1 MNIRERAIRRWKASV
16 VRSVVGLTLVGVTP
30 GALGA
35 APDVS
40 NAQRSRDVG
49 SPVFDDISSI
59 IDGAIARADRTIR
72 GVIAI
77 PDRDRTFENTLGA
90 LDDMHQRLDT
100 ETNMAQFMA
109 FVSTDADERAAAE
122 AAQSRMSAWYID
134 LGKNE
139 LLYRAIKA
147 YADSL
152 PNLSGERRRLLEHS
166 LRDYRRAGMELPS
179 EQRERL
185 TEIEKE
191 LSDLSIEFSRNI
203 REDET
208 VVTFTR
214 DELFGVSPEF
224 LDGLDR
230 SGELFLVT
238 MDSPTVTEIWRTCED
253 EDTREKVRFVYTRR
267 GGMANVRLLE
277 KIIDLRAR
285 RARMLGYETTA
296 DYQIETRMAQTAET
310 VEEFY
315 EELIPIVRKK
325 AERDLAELL
334 EAKRAFT
341 GDDDAVFQVW
351 DNRFYSDRVLK
362 ARYEVDQDEVRQ
374 YFPLEAV
381 KDGLFGITQSLYGV
395 TYRDVTDEAGTD
407 DRPLW
412 HEDVRLYEVTDNET
426 GELLGE
432 FYLDLYPRPNKYNH
446 AAQWGLIQHK
456 VYMDGREVTPLAALV
471 CNFTKPTA
479 DKPSLMTHDEVETF
493 FHEFGHCLHTMFSK
507 TELGLFGG
515 TNVERDF
522 VEAPSQMFENW
533 VWDEGVLQTFA
544 RHYQTREPIPS
555 DLVERMVAAR
565 YQGSGLN
572 ALGQLWLGGL
582 DLAYHSDPDG
592 KVATTEIQMDL
603 YDKILLYPTQ
613 DHTYFQAAFGHLMG
627 YHAGYY
633 GYMWSLVYASDMF
646 QRFKELG
653 MMSPSAGRYYREK
666 ILSRGGSVD
675 GIEMVREYLGR
686 EPNTEAFLK
695 HLGLEE

>member
-1 MNIRERAIRRWKASV
+1 MREASWKLPVAGMIVGVGMVAMPASGGSERGASV
-16 VRSVVGLTLVGVTP
+16 NSP
-30 GALGA
+30 
-35 APDVS
+35 API
-40 NAQRSRDVG
+40 RDVG
-49 SPVFDDISSI
+49 SPVFENIPAI
-59 IDGAIARADRTIR
+59 IDGAIAEADRTIQAI
-72 GVIAI
+72 IAI
-77 PDRDRTFENTLGA
+77 PSRDRTFENTLGA

-100 ETNMAQFMA
+100 TTNMAQFMA
-109 FVSTDADERAAAE
+109 FVSTDADERAAAD

-139 LLYRAIKA
+139 PLYRAIRA

-152 PNLSGERRRLLEHS
+152 ANLSGERRRLLEHT
-166 LRDYRRAGMELPS
+166 LRDYRRAGMELS
-179 EQRERL
+179 AERRDQL
-185 TEIEKE
+185 KEIEKE
-191 LSDLSIEFSRNI
+191 LSDLSIDFSRNI

-208 VVTFTR
+208 VVTATR
-214 DELFGVSPEF
+214 DELFGVDSEF
-224 LDGLDR
+224 LDSLDR
-230 SGELFLVT
+230 SGELYLIK

-253 EDTREKVRFVYTRR
+253 EDTRKKIRFAYARR
-267 GGMANVRLLE
+267 GGMGNVRLLE
-277 KIIDLRAR
+277 KIIDLRAQ

-296 DYQIETRMAQTAET
+296 DYQIETRMAQTADA
-310 VEEFY
+310 VESFY
-315 EELIPIVRKK
+315 ADLIPVVRRKAVEDLEEL
-325 AERDLAELL
+325 A

-341 GDDDAVFQVW
+341 GDPDAVFQVW

-362 ARYEVDQDEVRQ
+362 ARYQVDQDEVRE
-374 YFPLEAV
+374 YFPIEAV
-381 KDGLFGITQSLYGV
+381 KDGLFSITQSLYGV
-395 TYRDVTDEAGTD
+395 TYRDVTDQAGTD
-407 DRPLW
+407 ERPLW

-432 FYLDLYPRPNKYNH
+432 FYLDLYPRENKYNH

-456 VYMDGREVTPLAALV
+456 VFMDGGEVTPLAVLV

-493 FHEFGHCLHTMFSK
+493 FHEFGHCLHTMFSR

-544 RHYQTREPIPS
+544 RHYETGEPIPS

-592 KVATTEIQMDL
+592 EVDTTTVQMDL
-603 YDKILLYPTQ
+603 YDQIMLYPSQ
-613 DHTYFQAAFGHLMG
+613 ERTYFQAAFGHLMG

-646 QRFKELG
+646 QRFDELG
-653 MMSPSAGRYYREK
+653 MMSPSAGRFYRET

-686 EPNTEAFLK
+686 EPNMDAFLK